1 MYKKI
6 TILLISTLMVF
17 SLTSCSNNEDSGIK
31 VEGNTT
37 ITIDVNKTVDNVD
50 SFVENITDSIINS
63 ITFN

>member
-1 MYKKI
+1 MCKKI

-17 SLTSCSNNEDSGIK
+17 SLTGCSNNEDSGIK